1 MPILDWTQNKDVRS
15 FDHLYA
21 GAETNTYSRAWPA
34 QVPLDQQQDGSCTGH
49 GIATALASML
59 DSVGQHRNAA
69 RIDRHVAAL
78 CLYELATSRDEF
90 KGDWPTADTG
100 SSVNGVMKAAR
111 DYPPLF
117 QQVVAAND
125 FTTSFLWISERM
137 DLLPSFSVGPVVLL
151 GDAAHPLLAFTSQ
164 GANSAL
170 EDAACL
176 SALLSRKLEE
186 RPIDDTLQRY
196 YRERE
201 PRIRRYIADGD
212 QLVEQFMRLEQD
224 KNFQLPLSLH

>member
-111 DYPPLF
+111 DLGF
-117 QQVVAAND
+117 VASWSWC
-125 FTTSFLWISERM
+125 TSEAAVRHALLNVSPIVIGIPWFASM
-137 DLLPSFSVGPVVLL
+137 DSPAADGTLTVDPSSGVRGGHCVALPQFDGHRYRLQNSWGTGWASNGSGYLAPTDVQTLLDQG
-151 GDAAHPLLAFTSQ
+151 GEMAAFTL
-164 GANSAL
+164 G
-170 EDAACL
+170 
-176 SALLSRKLEE
+176 
-186 RPIDDTLQRY
+186 
-196 YRERE
+196 
-201 PRIRRYIADGD
+201 
-212 QLVEQFMRLEQD
+212 
-224 KNFQLPLSLH
+224 